1 MSNAQTP
8 ATPATAATLR
18 DAASVVLL
26 RDGREGLEVLLM
38 QRPTSAKV
46 LGGWFV
52 FPGGKLDEADCAPD
66 WAAHLDTPPQPLAQ
80 RLNEGQLPTH
90 QAQGLYVAALRE
102 LFEEAGVLLAQ
113 SPSAAAKAAELAA
126 AAPQVR
132 AQGVATGVQGGWL
145 AWMQSHQLQ
154 WQTQG
159 LQPWSRWITPH
170 SPVMKTARFD
180 TRFFLARMPTDQTV
194 QADTY
199 EVAHHLWLTPREA
212 LQRHWVG
219 EMPLT
224 PPQLMGLAQLARHPS
239 VDSALHEAAQRPV
252 PCILPEL
259 IAVGHDRGMCYPGD
273 PLHSVPQ
280 RALPGPTRLRV
291 DQQRFEPFNGFDG
304 WFA

>member
-1 MSNAQTP
+1 MTSSPPP
-8 ATPATAATLR
+8 ATEAPLR

-26 RDGREGLEVLLM
+26 RDGANGLEVLLM
-38 QRPTSAKV
+38 QRHPNAKV

-66 WAAHLDTPPQPLAQ
+66 WLPHLDTPPHPLPA
-80 RLNEGQLPTH
+80 RLNESALLPQ

-102 LFEEAGVLLAQ
+102 LFEEAGVVLADGAHDAQAAKLAETVPHMRAALSTSHDLLAWTQ
-113 SPSAAAKAAELAA
+113 HH
-126 AAPQVR
+126 
-132 AQGVATGVQGGWL
+132 G
-145 AWMQSHQLQ
+145 LQ
-154 WQTQG
+154 WHTQG

-170 SPVMKTARFD
+170 NPVMKTARFD
-180 TRFFLARMPTDQTV
+180 TRFFLARMPADQTV

-219 EMPLT
+219 EMPLI
-224 PPQLMGLAQLARHPS
+224 PPQLMGLAQLARHPT
-239 VDSALHEAAQRPV
+239 VDSALHEAAQRPA
-252 PCILPEL
+252 PCILPEW
-259 IAVGHDRGMCYPGD
+259 IEVDRARGMCYPGD

-291 DQQRFEPFNGFDG
+291 DKQRFEPFNGFEE

>member
-1 MSNAQTP
+1 MSNAHPTS
-8 ATPATAATLR
+8 TAAPVR

-26 RDGREGLEVLLM
+26 RDGRDGLEVLLM
-38 QRPTSAKV
+38 QRPTNAKV

-66 WAAHLDTPPQPLAQ
+66 WAPHLDTPTDALPQC
-80 RLNEGQLPTH
+80 LNEAQLPTP

-102 LFEEAGVLLAQ
+102 LFEEAGVLLAR
-113 SPSAAAKAAELAA
+113 SPSSADKAAALAA

-132 AQGVATGVQGGWL
+132 EQGVATGAPGDWL
-145 AWMQSHQLQ
+145 SWMQSHQMQ
-154 WQTQG
+154 WHTQG

-170 SPVMKTARFD
+170 NPVMKTARFD
-180 TRFFLARMPTDQTV
+180 TRFFLARMPADQTV
-194 QADTY
+194 QADGY
-199 EVAHHLWLTPREA
+199 EVAHHVWLAPREA

-219 EMPLT
+219 EMPLI
-224 PPQLMGLAQLARHPS
+224 PPQLMGLAQLARHGS

-259 IAVGHDRGMCYPGD
+259 ISVGHEHGMCYPGD

-291 DQQRFEPFNGFDG
+291 DQQRFEPFNGFDE